1 MQGKGCSGIGGIAD
15 GTRLEASHNLQLCQF
30 KGLHNII
37 IYLFPNR
44 EHSLLEMMPL
54 NHDVMEGEETSTQ
67 EAGNELSEAE
77 ELERLQRECSA
88 MVKLLKNLEK
98 EENDLQCQ
106 LEVLARE
113 VILCGFDP
121 AVVEPASAKRR
132 RTTVVTKT
140 KKETQ

>member
-1 MQGKGCSGIGGIAD
+1 MMASNAD
-15 GTRLEASHNLQLCQF
+15 A
-30 KGLHNII
+30 
-37 IYLFPNR
+37 
-44 EHSLLEMMPL
+44 
-54 NHDVMEGEETSTQ
+54 MEEEETSVQ
-67 EAGNELSEAE
+67 EEAGKELTESEE
-77 ELERLQRECSA
+77 MELLQRECSS
-88 MVKLLKNLEK
+88 MVKLLNNLEK

-121 AVVEPASAKRR
+121 SVVEPASAKRR